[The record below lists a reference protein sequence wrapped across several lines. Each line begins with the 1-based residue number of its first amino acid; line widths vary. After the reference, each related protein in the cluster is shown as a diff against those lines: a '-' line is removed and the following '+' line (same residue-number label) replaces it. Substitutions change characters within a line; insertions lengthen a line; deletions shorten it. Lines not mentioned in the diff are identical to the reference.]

1 MLTCVIDLLNKPV
14 EIPNLIFAVFN
25 EVIKLKLTKHLL

>member
-14 EIPNLIFAVFN
+14 EISNLIFAVN